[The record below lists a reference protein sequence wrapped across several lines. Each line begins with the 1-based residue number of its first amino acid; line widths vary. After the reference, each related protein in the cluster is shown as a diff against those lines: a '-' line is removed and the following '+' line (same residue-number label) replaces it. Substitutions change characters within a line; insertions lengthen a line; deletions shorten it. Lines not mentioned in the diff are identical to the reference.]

1 MANLPAINAIIVLAV
16 VTIHTSVHHKL
27 TKDNYRLWK
36 STIVPILKGHSM
48 YEFVNGTLLIHL
60 QLSQHLMQM
69 LKSSPTIHI
78 SWPRACK
85 IN

>member
-48 YEFVNGTLLIHL
+48 YEFVNGTLPCPP
-60 QLSQHLMQM
+60 
-69 LKSSPTIHI
+69 PTLTTSDANVEVITHN
-78 SWPRACK
+78 PYFLA
-85 IN
+85 